1 MSERTLR
8 PRPRGLFFDL
18 YRTNSAL
25 LIPAIIAIIAVIQA
39 VVITSTLSICQF
51 LHVSR
56 HQLLELFIVSSCS
69 SPGPKSRNLQIERA
83 VKRASYIVSMRARLF
98 TCLTR
103 HNCRCCGRYLYRDDN
118 GRHCSCY
125 WRRCTCLGLYR
136 RLRATGDKEIDQAP
150 AKSLQFA
157 PIIDVS
163 EVVVIIDRCCKGK
176 CETKGDLGK
185 NWLVTH
191 QI

>member
-1 MSERTLR
+1 MDGPSTATDGFQSAHLTEMQ
-8 PRPRGLFFDL
+8 LF
-18 YRTNSAL
+18 R
-25 LIPAIIAIIAVIQA
+25 
-39 VVITSTLSICQF
+39 F

-56 HQLLELFIVSSCS
+56 RQLLELFIVSSCS

-83 VKRASYIVSMRARLF
+83 VKRASHIVSMRARLF

-103 HNCRCCGRYLYRDDN
+103 HNCRCCGCYLYRDDN

-157 PIIDVS
+157 PIIDLLVS
-163 EVVVIIDRCCKGK
+163 PTANE
-176 CETKGDLGK
+176 
-185 NWLVTH
+185 
-191 QI
+191 